1 MTNHSAQ
8 RLVSVTRDRSHSVL
22 LQLPHTQEKTLRVR
36 PVEGHKANLFLPRL
50 YENLAGVGE
59 IGECDVVLRLFGE
72 IADGLAA
79 AERQRARRVRGS
91 AQGA

>member
-1 MTNHSAQ
+1 M
-8 RLVSVTRDRSHSVL
+8 
-22 LQLPHTQEKTLRVR
+22 LRVPNAR
-36 PVEGHKANLFLPRL
+36 ILQSIL
-50 YENLAGVGE
+50 YSGQGVTLLLVVPALVISVLAGVGE

-72 IADGLAA
+72 IADGSAA